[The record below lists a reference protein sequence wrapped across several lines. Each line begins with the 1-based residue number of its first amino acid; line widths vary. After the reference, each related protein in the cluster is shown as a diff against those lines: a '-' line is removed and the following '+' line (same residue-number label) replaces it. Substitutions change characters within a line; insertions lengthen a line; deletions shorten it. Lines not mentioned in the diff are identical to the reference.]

1 MNKWKKIGRKLKQF
15 ISSLKLTEWLMI
27 VGGIILVFLIFWF
40 AGFVKGICIVL
51 GAIVII
57 SLYYFGGIWMRRKRN
72 SERTKTGSK
81 KIKETT
87 KKEKSKSVKE
97 RKKNKTIVSANQKKS
112 KGKKIL
118 KGILMT
124 ILIMGIAS
132 VLLGGAFILYVV
144 ISVDEFDPENLSF
157 VSSSIMYDNKGEEVA
172 VLATEKRKVI
182 TYDKL
187 PNVVVD
193 ALVATE
199 DSRFFEH
206 NGFDAPRFLMAS
218 MKQLLGKDDAG
229 GASTLTMQV
238 VKNNLTSRVSTGF
251 KGIVRKFTDIYLAV
265 FKLEKNYTKEQ
276 IIEFYL
282 NDNFLGSNS
291 YGIQQASE
299 TYFGKDVS
307 ELTLTEAALI
317 VGLYQSPGTY
327 DPYVNPEL
335 AEKRRATVL
344 YLMQRH
350 GYITKEE
357 ENIAKSIP
365 VESLLVGK
373 ESGND
378 YQGFLDTVVQEIE
391 DRTGDNPY
399 QVSMKIYT
407 TLDRNMQD
415 KVNDIYY
422 GGSYN
427 WINEAVQAG
436 LAIVDVNTGAIA
448 ALGTGRTQDAQTK
461 NYATSLNRQPG
472 SSAKPLFDYGP
483 GMEYNNFST
492 YTLFVDEPYSYS
504 TGQTI
509 KNWDGQYKGMMTLR
523 EALMQS
529 RNIPAIKAF
538 KSVKNSDINKFVT
551 SLGIQPDYEGTDGYI
566 HEAHSI
572 GAFNGVSP
580 LEMASAYAAFAN
592 GGYYT
597 KPYTVTKIVYTD
609 TGEEVDFT
617 NTKTK
622 VMSDSTAYMMTYCLE
637 QAVSGGGFSG
647 GARVNGMAVAAKTG
661 TTNFDQNTIKNLGIP
676 DGAVSDVWTV
686 AYTPEYSIALWYGYN
701 SMTKENVQK
710 GYYVTNNVEKEKIM
724 SLVMN
729 TVIPKTTKKF
739 TVPSSVVK
747 VNVERE
753 TYPAMLPSSA
763 TPSNMITTE
772 YFKKGTEPT
781 EVSTRYSQLNDVSNL
796 TSTITGSKIKLS
808 WSYTMP
814 NYLTQSYLENYFKQ
828 SVFGNM
834 SNSLL
839 NQRLSYNNNTLGELG
854 FGIYVNDGTELTRVG
869 FTKDSDYT
877 LSLDSRYSGKK
888 VKIVVKTEYQIFK
901 DNASAGVETI
911 SFTSEG
917 GNTPV
922 ESKILKVD
930 LNGSLIES
938 LAIGSTYT
946 DKGLIVKYDG
956 QIVTDY
962 TLSIKIRKGVES
974 TNVDSI
980 DELSQKIDTSK
991 SGTYTIEYVV
1001 TYQGESASKTRK
1013 VNILE

>member
-1 MNKWKKIGRKLKQF
+1 MMSKLKKFGRKLKKL

-27 VGGIILVFLIFWF
+27 IGVLVLIVLILCLAGFLKGSLIILGALVIF
-40 AGFVKGICIVL
+40 G
-51 GAIVII
+51 
-57 SLYYFGGIWMRRKRN
+57 LYYFGGIWMRKRRN
-72 SERTKTGSK
+72 SAKTVDKKSKTAKTKNK
-81 KIKETT
+81 KGKTVKESR
-87 KKEKSKSVKE
+87 KEKKVTASNK
-97 RKKNKTIVSANQKKS
+97 KKNKGKRIV
-112 KGKKIL
+112 KGV
-118 KGILMT
+118 LMT
-124 ILIMGIAS
+124 ILIIGIAC
-132 VLLGGAFILYVV
+132 VLLAGGFILYVV
-144 ISVDEFDPENLSF
+144 LSADKFDPENLSF
-157 VSSSIMYDNKGEEVA
+157 VSSSIMYDNEGEEVA
-172 VLATEKRKVI
+172 GLATEKRKVI
-182 TYDKL
+182 TYEQL

-206 NGFDAPRFLMAS
+206 NGFDAPRFFMAS
-218 MKQLLGKDDAG
+218 IKQLLGKDDAG

-238 VKNNLTSRVSTGF
+238 VKNNLTSRVSEGLQ
-251 KGIVRKFTDIYLAV
+251 GIVRKFTDIYLAV
-265 FKLEKNYTKEQ
+265 FQVEKNYTKEQ

-327 DPYVNPEL
+327 DPYVNPDL
-335 AEKRRATVL
+335 AEDRRSTVL
-344 YLMQRH
+344 YLMRRH
-350 GYITKEE
+350 GYITEE
-357 ENIAKSIP
+357 EEKIANSIP

-373 ESGND
+373 QSGND
-378 YQGFLDTVVQEIE
+378 YQGFIDTVVQEIE

-407 TLDRNMQD
+407 TLDREMQD

-422 GGSYN
+422 GGSYT

-472 SSAKPLFDYGP
+472 SAAKPLFDYGP
-483 GMEYNNFST
+483 GMEYNNYST
-492 YTLFVDEPYSYS
+492 YTLFVDEPYTYS
-504 TGQTI
+504 SGQSL
-509 KNWDGQYKGMMTLR
+509 KNWDGQFWGIMTLR

-538 KSVKNSDINKFVT
+538 QSVKNSNINTFVT
-551 SLGIQPDYEGTDGYI
+551 SLGIEPDYEGTAGYI

-580 LEMASAYAAFAN
+580 LEMASAYAAFAS

-597 KPYTVTKIVYTD
+597 EPYSVTKIVYTD

-617 NTKTK
+617 NTKTR

-637 QAVSGGGFSG
+637 QAVSGGGFHG
-647 GARVNGMAVAAKTG
+647 GARVKGMAVAAKTG
-661 TTNFDQNTIKNLGIP
+661 TTNFDSNTIKNLGIP

-686 AYTPEYSIALWYGYN
+686 AYTPEYSVALWYGYN
-701 SMTKENVQK
+701 SMTKENIQK

-729 TVIPKTTKKF
+729 TVIPKTTKQF
-739 TVPSSVVK
+739 TVPSSVIK
-747 VNVERE
+747 VNVEKE
-753 TYPAMLPSSA
+753 TYPAMLPSSS

-781 EVSTRYSQLNDVSNL
+781 EVSTRYSQLNNVTDL
-796 TSTITGSKIKLS
+796 TSKVDGSTVELS

-814 NYLTQSYLENYFKQ
+814 DYLTDSYLESYFKQ
-828 SVFGNM
+828 SVFGKLSSALYND
-834 SNSLL
+834 
-839 NQRLSYNNNTLGELG
+839 RLAYNKNTLGEIG
-854 FGIYVNDGTELTRVG
+854 FGIYVQNGLELTKLA
-869 FTKDSDYT
+869 FTTDSEYT
-877 LSLDSRYSGKK
+877 LSLDSKYRGEN
-888 VKIVVKTEYQIFK
+888 VKIVVKTEYASFK
-901 DNASAGVETI
+901 DNASAGVETEYFTI
-911 SFTSEG
+911 SGGTSKPESEKLQ
-917 GNTPV
+917 V
-922 ESKILKVD
+922 ELD
-930 LNGSLIES
+930 GSLAES
-938 LAIGSTYT
+938 IAVGSAYT

-956 QIVTDY
+956 ELITDY
-962 TLSIKIRKGVES
+962 TLSIKVRKGLES
-974 TNVDSI
+974 SNVTSLE
-980 DELSQKIDTSK
+980 ELSQKIDTSK
-991 SGTYTIEYVV
+991 SGTYTIEYTV
-1001 TYQGESASKTRK
+1001 TYNEESASKTRR
-1013 VNILE
+1013 VNVLE